1 MAYSTK
7 NREQALDY
15 SSRGYTDEQI
25 SDMLDVSKYTVGN
38 WKKLLFTTGSL
49 HKKKVKRKSGKPYKY
64 TPEKIK
70 ALLDND
76 KMKRDSA
83 ASSKKDGAA
92 VAIIPKKKKKN
103 KKKKSKFLSDI

>member
-7 NREQALDY
+7 IREQALDY

-25 SDMLDVSKYTVGN
+25 SDMLDVSKYTVSN
-38 WKKLLFTTGSL
+38 WKKLLFATGSL

-70 ALLDND
+70 ELLDKD
-76 KMKRDSA
+76 KLKHDST
-83 ASSKKDGAA
+83 ASSKRDGTA
-92 VAIIPKKKKKN
+92 VAVIPKKKKKN
-103 KKKKSKFLSDI
+103 KKKKAKFLSDI